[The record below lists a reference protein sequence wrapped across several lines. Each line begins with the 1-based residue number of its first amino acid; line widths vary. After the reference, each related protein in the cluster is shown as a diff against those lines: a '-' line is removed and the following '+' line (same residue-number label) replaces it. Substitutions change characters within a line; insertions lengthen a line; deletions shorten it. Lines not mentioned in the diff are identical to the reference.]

1 MLKEFNS
8 TMEWL
13 NACDKSR
20 GFENWLYYEDQDDGI
35 VAAYYRTKD
44 FTVSLQYNPK
54 TKMGEV

>member
-1 MLKEFNS
+1 
-8 TMEWL
+8 MEWL

-35 VAAYYRTKD
+35 VATYYRTKD